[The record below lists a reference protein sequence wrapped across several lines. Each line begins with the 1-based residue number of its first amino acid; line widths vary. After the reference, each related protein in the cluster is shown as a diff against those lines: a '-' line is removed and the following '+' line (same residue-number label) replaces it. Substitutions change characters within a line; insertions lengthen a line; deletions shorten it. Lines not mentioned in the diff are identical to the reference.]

1 MNELSAH
8 YTDPRLA
15 VLYDLQN
22 PWGPDSEF
30 YLALAG
36 RPSQT
41 ILDIGCGTG
50 MMAAAFARQGHDV
63 TAVDPA
69 AAMLDIARSR
79 PHGHLV
85 RWVQGLVSDVQGHFD
100 LAVMTGHAF
109 QVLLDDETS
118 LAFFRAVK
126 QRLAPGGHF
135 AFETRNPDAQIW
147 EQWACQSTTSSLAG
161 TAGTVHVDV
170 EKRGEL
176 VSFRSI
182 YRFEDGTEVSSH
194 STLRFASQAAISG
207 LASKAGFSRQTWYGD
222 WDCQPVGPDSRELI
236 LVAGFDQAEPAFN
249 KGLPGASAGR

>member
-15 VLYDLQN
+15 ALYDVQN

-36 RPSQT
+36 KPAQA

-69 AAMLDIARSR
+69 AAMLDIARLR

-85 RWVQGLVSDVQGHFD
+85 RWVHGLVSDVQGPFD

-118 LAFFRAVK
+118 LAFFQAVK
-126 QRLAPGGHF
+126 QRLVPGGRF
-135 AFETRNPDAQIW
+135 AFETRNPDEQIW
-147 EQWACQSTTSSLAG
+147 KQWAGQSMSGPSTSAAG
-161 TAGTVHVDV
+161 TAHVDV

-182 YRFEDGTEVSSH
+182 YRFEDGTETSSH
-194 STLRFASQAAISG
+194 STLRFASQAAISA
-207 LASKAGFSRQTWYGD
+207 LAAKAGFSRQTWYGD
-222 WDCQPVGPDSRELI
+222 WDYQPVRPDSRELI
-236 LVAGFDQAEPAFN
+236 LVAGFD
-249 KGLPGASAGR
+249 